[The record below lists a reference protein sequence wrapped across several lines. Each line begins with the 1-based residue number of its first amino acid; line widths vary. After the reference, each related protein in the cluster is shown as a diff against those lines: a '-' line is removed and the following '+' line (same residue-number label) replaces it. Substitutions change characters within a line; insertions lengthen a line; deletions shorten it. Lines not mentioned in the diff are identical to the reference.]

1 MSVII
6 RDACISDAPR
16 LLEIYSYYV
25 QHTAISFEYTTP
37 TQEEFCRRMRR
48 IMSRYPYLVAEVDGT
63 VQGYAYAGAFVG
75 RAAYDWSCE
84 LTIYLARDA
93 RKMGLGRQLY
103 TALEQRL
110 AQMGVLNLYACI
122 GWPEAE
128 DEYLT
133 RNSAQF
139 HEHLGF
145 TLAGT
150 FRRCGYKFGRWY
162 DMVWMEKLLAPHRP
176 PAASHYSLSGPA
188 PRRKRV
194 RERNK
199 KPAVPCTAGFC

>member
-1 MSVII
+1 MNSEKKITVREGGWDDFWIL
-6 RDACISDAPR
+6 RDGIGEEQHIHAMNRPDIFADLEESPFGPEDFR
-16 LLEIYSYYV
+16 LIMEDEN
-25 QHTAISFEYTTP
+25 SF
-37 TQEEFCRRMRR
+37 F
-48 IMSRYPYLVAEVDGT
+48 LVAEVDGT

-133 RNSAQF
+133 CNSAQF

-176 PAASHYSLSGPA
+176 QQPAIIPYPDLPHGEN
-188 PRRKRV
+188 V
-194 RERNK
+194 
-199 KPAVPCTAGFC
+199 

>member
-37 TQEEFCRRMRR
+37 TQEEFCRRMRH

-84 LTIYLARDA
+84 LTIYLACDA
-93 RKMGLGRQLY
+93 RKMGFGRQLY

-122 GWPEAE
+122 TCPDRE
-128 DEYLT
+128 DEYVT
-133 RNSAQF
+133 RNSMEF
-139 HEHLGF
+139 HSHLGF
-145 TLAGT
+145 RQVAE
-150 FRRCGYKFGRWY
+150 FRSCGYKFGRWY
-162 DMVWMEKLLAPHRP
+162 NMIWMEKLIGEHRP
-176 PAASHYSLSGPA
+176 DQPPVVPYPETRGGTVQT
-188 PRRKRV
+188 V
-194 RERNK
+194 R
-199 KPAVPCTAGFC
+199 GWS

>member
-1 MSVII
+1 
-6 RDACISDAPR
+6 
-16 LLEIYSYYV
+16 
-25 QHTAISFEYTTP
+25 
-37 TQEEFCRRMRR
+37 MRH

-84 LTIYLARDA
+84 LTIYLACDA

-110 AQMGVLNLYACI
+110 VQMGVLKLYACI

-150 FRRCGYKFGRWY
+150 FRRCGYKFG
-162 DMVWMEKLLAPHRP
+162 
-176 PAASHYSLSGPA
+176 
-188 PRRKRV
+188 
-194 RERNK
+194 
-199 KPAVPCTAGFC
+199 TAGTTWSGWRSSLRPTGPSNRPLFPIRTCPTAKTCEGEK